1 MDDLNARGEAGWPA
15 ELDYRYD
22 RRVSEEFLEL
32 FVPGGVLQNL
42 TEYARKAPYPVDL
55 HFRRDIKSDAQRA
68 TLYVGLEKVLDVH
81 WRRGMVGLVGHRT
94 RATDHGFDAAWGTW
108 MPTAAVASFNEAME
122 LYLDTVIP
130 PTAASRAGVEGAV
143 QSAVSSFDSTARA
156 MLDREF
162 ILQFR
167 DSPTRSRVMQEVTA
181 DLLEAAADAPVPGH
195 PPATFGGECDLVA
208 VDSDGRLLAIE
219 VKPRGAADIP
229 WAPLQVIVYAR
240 LLTRWMRD
248 DPAAAG
254 ILNGIAAQRR
264 ALGLLTD
271 EAPTIAA
278 DAPVV
283 PFLAIQRGMKP
294 VYRERLAAMHEH
306 LRASGIREAD
316 ALEIYEV
323 SLAGRLMPVR

>member
-143 QSAVSSFDSTARA
+143 QSAVSSFDS
-156 MLDREF
+156 
-162 ILQFR
+162 
-167 DSPTRSRVMQEVTA
+167 
-181 DLLEAAADAPVPGH
+181 
-195 PPATFGGECDLVA
+195 
-208 VDSDGRLLAIE
+208 DGRLLAIE
-219 VKPRGAADIP
+219 VKPRGAVDIP

-271 EAPTIAA
+271 EVPTIAA

-306 LRASGIREAD
+306 LRASGIPEAD